1 MGGRG
6 AASGINS
13 KGMKYGTEYH
23 TLLQYQNIKF
33 VSINGGK
40 SATPPMET
48 MTRKRIYV
56 TINNQEKIKSID
68 FYDDSGKRVKQIDV
82 TGRPHKIDGEQVL
95 PHTHFGYFH
104 EENGGT
110 KRVTKS
116 ERELIDKVKRIW
128 NNRNRGPVV

>member
-6 AASGINS
+6 ASSGVS
-13 KGMKYGTEYH
+13 VKGKKYGTEYR

-48 MTRKRIYV
+48 MTKKRIYV
-56 TINNQEKIKSID
+56 TINDEEKIKSID
-68 FYDDSGKRVKQIDV
+68 FYNDSGKRVKQIDV
-82 TGRPHKIDGEQVL
+82 TGRPHIIDGERVL

-104 EENGGT
+104 EETGGT
-110 KRVTKS
+110 KRATKS
-116 ERELIDKVKRIW
+116 EQELIDKVKRIW
-128 NNRNRGPVV
+128 NNRR